1 MAVGRGEYQYDV
13 AFSFAGEDRSVVE
26 QLAVLLRENGLAVF
40 YDNFKKSDLWGRDL
54 FQHLDDVY
62 ANQARFCVIFVSEA
76 YARKAW
82 TNHELKSAQ
91 SRAFLQK
98 NEAYILP
105 VRLDD
110 TEIPGIRPTMGYLDL
125 RPGRDT
131 IQDVANATLEKIA
144 AAKEVAPTTSG
155 ERGKKAVTVKTR
167 PKKATAAAK
176 EAGGGSKKA
185 TVVDSSGDW
194 VLLGDTFHKAQSI
207 EIPDDKR
214 FVVTIATTEAAEEG
228 KLKTIRANQ
237 SQFGRQLPFAF
248 GNDAF
253 VVRCESAP
261 SSFEGGMHKWMVAL
275 IKQDVQYGGSIMES
289 SYSNGS
295 QSFSAEDFA
304 RMRAERILLGKHSAP
319 SPNRRGWSGASDHTV
334 EMFIRGSNNHLKVT
348 DSPIQQLAKSMSRN
362 NDQLFLTYARL
373 LAMYYVK
380 AGGVAEHIER
390 LTLGPLTSNS
400 VHVKFRGRRAKK
412 YSNVAPEVIEVE
424 GDCPLP

>member
-1 MAVGRGEYQYDV
+1 MAVGNGDYQYDV
-13 AFSFAGEDRSVVE
+13 ALSFAGENRPIVE
-26 QLAVLLRENGLAVF
+26 QLAVLLEAEGLEVF

-76 YARKAW
+76 YAKKAW

-131 IQDVANATLEKIA
+131 IEDVAKATLEKIA
-144 AAKEVAPTTSG
+144 AAKSAAPAATG
-155 ERGKKAVTVKTR
+155 ARGKKAAK
-167 PKKATAAAK
+167 PAAKAPAKKAAV
-176 EAGGGSKKA
+176 GSKKA
-185 TVVDSSGDW
+185 AVIENSGDW
-194 VLLGDTFHKAQSI
+194 VLLADAFYKAQSV

-214 FVVTIATTEAAEEG
+214 FIVTIATTDAEDEAR
-228 KLKTIRANQ
+228 LKAIRTNQ
-237 SQFGRQLPFAF
+237 HQLGRQLPFAF

-261 SSFEGGMHKWMVAL
+261 STFEGGAHKWRVTL
-275 IKQDVQYGGSIMES
+275 LKEDVQYGGGFMES
-289 SYSNGS
+289 AFISGS
-295 QSFSAEDFA
+295 QRFSPEDFA
-304 RMRAERILLGKHSAP
+304 RMRAERILLGAHPAP
-319 SPNRRGWSGASDHTV
+319 PSKRGGNFDPTGPMI
-334 EMFIRGSNNHLKVT
+334 EMYIQGSNNHLKVVN
-348 DSPIQQLAKSMSRN
+348 SPIQQLAKKMPR
-362 NDQLFLTYARL
+362 DDAAQYLTFARL
-373 LAMYYVK
+373 LAMYYLK

-390 LTLGPLTSNS
+390 LALGPLKSNS
-400 VHVKFRGRRAKK
+400 VHVKFRGRRHKK
-412 YSNVAPEVIEVE
+412 YSNVDAEVIEVE